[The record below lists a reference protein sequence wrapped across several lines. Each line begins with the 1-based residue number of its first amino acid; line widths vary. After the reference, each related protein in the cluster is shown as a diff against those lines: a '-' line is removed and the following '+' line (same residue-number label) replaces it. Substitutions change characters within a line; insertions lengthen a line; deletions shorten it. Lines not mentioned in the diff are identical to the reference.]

1 LPFPADRRKAP
12 PVIDAM
18 RSRSRNHRMLALA
31 VLACAMALRILVPEG
46 WMPVSDGHG
55 FRITLCTGSGPM
67 DMTMAMPGMAM
78 HHGKAGHGP
87 QQPMQDHPCTFAHL
101 GLAFAEPVLPSLA
114 PPPAE
119 AAEALAARAFAVAIG
134 HGLAAPPPPSTGPP
148 LRA

>member
-1 LPFPADRRKAP
+1 LLPGTARRKAR

-18 RSRSRNHRMLALA
+18 RSRSRNHRILALA
-31 VLACAMALRILVPEG
+31 VLACAMALRMLVPEG

-55 FRITLCTGSGPM
+55 FRITMCTGSGPM

-78 HHGKAGHGP
+78 HQGKAGHAP

-101 GLAFAEPVLPSLA
+101 GLALAEPTLPALA

-119 AAEALAARAFAVAIG
+119 AAEAIVARPFAVAIG

-148 LRA
+148 LLA